1 MNRHFTISTN
11 QFLTMKKKS
20 IFVILFVITFLSCNQ
35 SDKKTEN
42 SPDAAFDETVET
54 AAIMK
59 VIDNETKC
67 FFAGDYEG
75 WASNWS
81 HQNYAM
87 QAWNDSDATSAAAIG
102 WEKIN
107 SQGKGW
113 IEKYYK
119 NGKNVIHP
127 DVKRKKPIVKFF
139 SEKSAYLNWEQ
150 YNADSEKKYYNVS
163 HEIRIMEKEAD
174 GWKIVNVSAF
184 WWVKPKVRADSLT
197 IE

>member
-1 MNRHFTISTN
+1 MNPNFLN
-11 QFLTMKKKS
+11 QSILKMKKKS
-20 IFVILFVITFLSCNQ
+20 TFAILFVLTFLSCNE
-35 SDKKTEN
+35 SANKKTEN
-42 SPDAAFDETVET
+42 TPKAAFDETVEI
-54 AAIMK
+54 AAIMQ

-67 FFAGDYEG
+67 FFDGNYEC

-87 QAWNDSDATSAAAIG
+87 QAWNNSDGSSDAAVG

-119 NGKNVIHP
+119 NGENIIHP
-127 DVKRKKPIVKFF
+127 DVKRKKPLVKFF
-139 SEKSAYLNWEQ
+139 NEKSAYLNWEQ
-150 YNADSEKKYYNVS
+150 YNADSKKIYYRVS
-163 HEIRIMEKEAD
+163 HEIRLMEKESD

-184 WWVKPKVRADSLT
+184 WDVKPKIHADSLK